1 MLRRQVRVP
10 NRQAEIRGAVALVDQ
25 FGADNGLP
33 ASIIGDLNVALD
45 EALNNIIAYGYE
57 DGAVDEIVVTLSY
70 VRPEILLEV
79 QDGGRAFDPLQTPSP
94 DLTAS
99 LQERKVGGLGIH
111 LIRSLMD
118 DVSYTR
124 TVDKN
129 CLRMV
134 KTISPASPFPEPAI
148 RTATAKSE
156 PRILIVDDNDD
167 NR

>member
-10 NRQAEIRGAVALVDQ
+10 NSQSEIRGAVAVVDQ

-33 ASIIGDLNVALD
+33 DSIIGDLGVALD

-57 DGAVDEIVVTLSY
+57 EGAADEIVVTLSY
-70 VRPEILLEV
+70 VPPEVLLEV
-79 QDGGRAFDPLQTPSP
+79 QDGGRAFDPLQMPAP
-94 DLTAS
+94 DLTAP
-99 LQERKVGGLGIH
+99 LQDRKVGGLGIH
-111 LIRSLMD
+111 LIRNLMD

-134 KTISPASPFPEPAI
+134 KTVSSGTPRPAAA
-148 RTATAKSE
+148 R
-156 PRILIVDDNDD
+156 
-167 NR
+167 